1 MKIVQITPGSG
12 DSFYCENCLRDQA
25 LVKTLRAQGHDVVMV
40 PMYLPL
46 QIDSHETVT
55 NVPIFFGG
63 VNVYLQQKLGLFRKT
78 PRWLDKFFDNRT
90 LLSWVSHKAGMTS
103 ARDLG
108 EATVSMLKG
117 EHGRQVKELDRLVEW
132 LAQDTEKPDV
142 IILSNVLL
150 GGLAAAL
157 RQHLQVPVVCLL
169 QDEEAFVD
177 GLDGLYAKTA
187 WDLLRACCRDITAFV
202 AVSRSYG
209 DRIAPKLDLDENR
222 LHTLYMGIDMKA
234 YQAADSPP
242 EQPTIGF
249 LSRMCPERGLDTL
262 VEAFILLKQSSALR
276 SCQLQI
282 TGGRNQADKPF
293 VRSIQR
299 RLTQAGVSGDVI
311 FVTEFSGER
320 RQHWLQGLTVMC
332 VPERE
337 EVAYGLF
344 AMEALATG
352 VPVVQPAIGI
362 FPELITLT
370 GGGVLV
376 EENSPQSFA
385 EALKP
390 LLIDLDAA
398 RKLGQKGRMG
408 MKDHFDVE
416 KTAADMIALLKKV
429 IGEQSSEPSG
439 LAFASER

>member
-25 LVKTLRAQGHDVVMV
+25 LVRTLRAQGHDVVMV
-40 PMYLPL
+40 PLYLPL
-46 QIDSHETVT
+46 QNESQERLT

-63 VNVYLQQKLGLFRKT
+63 VNVYLQQKSGLFRKT
-78 PRWLDKFFDNRT
+78 PRWLDKPFDNRA
-90 LLSWVSHKAGMTS
+90 LLAWASRKASMTS

-108 EATVSMLKG
+108 ETTLSMLRG
-117 EHGRQVKELDRLVEW
+117 EHGLQVKELDRLIEW
-132 LAQDTEKPDV
+132 LDRDPKRPDV

-157 RQHLQVPVVCLL
+157 SQRLNVPVVCLL

-177 GLDGLYAKTA
+177 GLDGSYAETA
-187 WDLLRACCRDITAFV
+187 WDLLQTCCREFSALV

-209 DRIAPKLDLDENR
+209 DRIAPKLGLDENL
-222 LHTLYMGIDMKA
+222 LHIIHMGINMEA
-234 YQAADSPP
+234 YQASDSPP

-262 VEAFILLKQSSALR
+262 VEAFILLKQTPELK

-282 TGGRNQADKPF
+282 SGGKSQADEPYL
-293 VRSIQR
+293 RDIQG
-299 RLTQAGVSGDVI
+299 RLARTGVSEDVI
-311 FVTEFSGER
+311 YVPDFSGKQ
-320 RQHWLQGLTVMC
+320 RQRWLQGLTVMC

-337 EVAYGLF
+337 EVAYGLY

-352 VPVVQPAIGI
+352 VPVVQPAIGV
-362 FPELITLT
+362 FPEMIALA

-385 EALKP
+385 AAIEP
-390 LLIDLDAA
+390 LLLDLDGA
-398 RKLGQKGRMG
+398 RRLGQQGRRG
-408 MKDHFDVE
+408 MAAHFDVE
-416 KTAADMIALLKKV
+416 KTATELTALLQKV
-429 IGEQSSEPSG
+429 VGADRAKAQRHQG
-439 LAFASER
+439 TR